1 MKYKTRRRKP
11 NRRQSL
17 LKQLIFIFLV
27 ILGILVY
34 NKIFN
39 NQAQKPSEAQLQE
52 INEHKFIKEID
63 KAVEGKSKEVMTV

>member
-39 NQAQKPSEAQLQE
+39 KPST
-52 INEHKFIKEID
+52 
-63 KAVEGKSKEVMTV
+63 KAV